1 MNEGGSS
8 PPNSILLSIITL
20 SYHRANT
27 LLQKLEALKNSNL
40 DPQTFEIVIGF
51 NDSDTKLIQ
60 TIEALTL
67 PYQIKLLAFETNQGI
82 SKGRNLCI
90 EATKGKIIYF
100 SDDDCIPNQ
109 DTLNQHIKAQEK
121 EQAVYIGSILFK
133 DGNTE
138 SSWIPKKVNYGNT
151 NGANTS
157 VPKQAIQAI
166 DGFDESLSGYGGEDI
181 LLGYQLKKL
190 GLNFL
195 ALQDTWTTH
204 IGPDPALS
212 RNKDKA
218 YSAGYNAVMIAKK
231 LPASVALR
239 LGVHPLLL
247 GLKKIILNP
256 LVMALFKNSASL
268 LYEKAYLTGALD
280 AKHNKTKRQ

>member
-1 MNEGGSS
+1 MSLH
-8 PPNSILLSIITL
+8 PIQLSIVTL
-20 SYHRANT
+20 SYHRADT
-27 LLQKLEALKNSNL
+27 LLEKLVALKTCDL
-40 DPQTFEIVIGF
+40 DTSQFEIVIGF
-51 NDSDTKLIQ
+51 NDGDADLVKE
-60 TIEALTL
+60 IEGLEL
-67 PYQIKLLAFETNQGI
+67 PYNTQLLLFPNNQGI
-82 SKGRNLCI
+82 SKGRNHCI
-90 EATKGKIIYF
+90 KAAKGKIIYF

-166 DGFDESLSGYGGEDI
+166 NGFDESLSGYGGEDI

-195 ALQDTWTTH
+195 ALQDAWTTH

-212 RNKDKA
+212 KNKDKA

-256 LVMALFKNSASL
+256 LVMALFKSSASL

-280 AKHNKTKRQ
+280 ARHNKTKRQ